1 MCGHYRYA
9 DGLRILTAIELYWD
23 PVFYSKHSSF
33 SWLISKQKPFSSI
46 DAILAILVSHNAL
59 DSSKAK
65 GDMFQNEAIGIC
77 TSFMLP
83 WFPFMY
89 DHHVPLIIC
98 SHKNAKSKANRKN
111 RLPSNSTSNLKSRNT
126 CGQSSIKSVLKTS
139 LPGNKGKSKMNTSK
153 ISAVA
158 CRSVPFDELTTSH
171 WLFLHFKVAS
181 AESLVPTA
189 AISSVT
195 KPLRRG

>member
-1 MCGHYRYA
+1 MWTLQVCWWFENINRNRT
-9 DGLRILTAIELYWD
+9 LSR
-23 PVFYSKHSSF
+23 PCFYSKHPSF
-33 SWLISKQKPFSSI
+33 PWLISKQKSFSSI
-46 DAILAILVSHNAL
+46 DAILAILVSYNAL
-59 DSSKAK
+59 GSSKAK
-65 GDMFQNEAIGIC
+65 GDMFQNEAIGTC
-77 TSFMLP
+77 TSFKLP

-89 DHHVPLIIC
+89 DYHVPLIIC
-98 SHKNAKSKANRKN
+98 SHKIAKSKANIKN
-111 RLPSNSTSNLKSRNT
+111 RLPSNSTSNLKSRKT